1 MYSEKADRAACHGQW
16 GKLNNFEFI
25 MNRAY
30 ALNRDKLKCR
40 VCGGWLIANTPW
52 THRINT
58 HLPLNQVNRVNNL
71 VSLHKKC
78 FDAVNNPSLDIREF
92 EAKAQKKIIGYRE
105 KLVSSHMGSTYKEVF
120 TVGETT
126 VCESVIQL
134 SFCCTG

>member
-1 MYSEKADRAACHGQW
+1 MYSDKADRAASYGQW

-40 VCGGWLIANTPW
+40 VCGGWLISGTPW
-52 THRINT
+52 AHRINP

-78 FDAVNNPSLDIREF
+78 FDAVNNPSQDISEF

-105 KLVSSHMGSTYKEVF
+105 KLVPSHT
-120 TVGETT
+120 
-126 VCESVIQL
+126 CIHQH
-134 SFCCTG
+134 